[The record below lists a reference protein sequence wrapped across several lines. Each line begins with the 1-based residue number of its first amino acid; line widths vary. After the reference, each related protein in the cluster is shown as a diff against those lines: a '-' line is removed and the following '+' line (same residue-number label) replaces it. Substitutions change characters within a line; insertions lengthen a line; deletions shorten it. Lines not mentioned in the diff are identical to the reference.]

1 MTLCVKGVVIKENKL
16 IKCAVVGA
24 TGYAGEVLLE
34 LLLKHP
40 KVKLTSLYAKVDS
53 AQPIYNFFPKFY
65 GRLNL
70 LCKPLEIKELNKN
83 SDFIFLAL
91 PHKVSMEIVPHI
103 LQKGKR
109 IIDLSADYRLTDLA
123 IYKKYY
129 GVAHQDNG
137 NIKKAVYGIP
147 ELYRKKIK
155 TATLIANPGCYPTAA
170 ILGLAPLFAK
180 KNLIDINSVIIDA
193 KSGFTGAGRN
203 PIAHFIFSEVNEA
216 IKPYK
221 VNVHQHSPEI
231 EQQLGLI
238 AGEKIRVT
246 FVPHLIP
253 IDRGIISTIYIRLKK
268 LAGIEELFRLYEN
281 FYKGEKFVRIL
292 QSGKFPNSKDVLGT
306 NFCDIALSLDIEKK
320 QLIVISAIDNLMKGA
335 AGQALQNMNI
345 MCGFD
350 ETIALK

>member
-1 MTLCVKGVVIKENKL
+1 MIR
-16 IKCAVVGA
+16 CAVVGA
-24 TGYAGEVLLE
+24 TGYAGELLLE

-40 KVKLTSLYAKVDS
+40 RIKLTCLYAKVDYS
-53 AQPIYNFFPKFY
+53 QPIYNFFPKFY
-65 GRLNL
+65 GRLDL
-70 LCKPLEIKELNKN
+70 LCKHLEIKELNKN
-83 SDFIFLAL
+83 SDFVFLAL

-129 GVAHQDNG
+129 GVVHQDNE
-137 NIKKAVYGIP
+137 NIKKAVYGLP

-155 TATLIANPGCYPTAA
+155 TARLIANPGCYPTAT
-170 ILGLAPLFAK
+170 ILGLAPLFTK
-180 KNLIDINSVIIDA
+180 KKLTDINSVIIDA

-203 PIAHFIFSEVNEA
+203 PLTHFIFSEVNEA

-221 VNVHQHSPEI
+221 VNIHQHSPEI
-231 EQQLGLI
+231 EEQLGII
-238 AGEKIRVT
+238 AGEKIKIT

-253 IDRGIISTIYIRLKK
+253 IDRGIISTMYIRLKR
-268 LAGIEELFRLYEN
+268 LVDVEELFRLYKN
-281 FYKGEKFVRIL
+281 YYKGEKFVRIL
-292 QSGKFPNSKDVLGT
+292 QNGKFPNSKDVLGT
-306 NFCDIALSLDIEKK
+306 NFCDIGLSLDIEKK

-350 ETIALK
+350 ETTALT